1 MIEPEIVRIAEL
13 NWLSMTIY
21 RPVERGEGGKVFP
34 GPTTFGGPCR
44 RSKILKMVFHVD
56 SF

>member
-44 RSKILKMVFHVD
+44 RSKILKMVFRVD